1 MTRVSLCCR
10 VFKPC
15 HSVIPPWPYYQAC
28 AFDQCHA
35 PTVDTRCSSLELYA
49 ALCAS
54 LSVCIDWR
62 GLTAHECRECPL
74 PPPPQSAPSR
84 WAVAI
89 SMFEGTDTL
98 GNPWVD
104 LGGQGGLPGGGGLS
118 PGWSAFVSWRDK
130 RGIQVRA
137 PGPRV
142 QGSRAWTGWA
152 VQGTQQV
159 PGPRAPA
166 SGAQA
171 RPRFSCP
178 LASGVASPF
187 AQLSPALL
195 TRCTGPAARPIL
207 PTVT

>member
-74 PPPPQSAPSR
+74 PPRPRVPRPAGRWQSACSR
-84 WAVAI
+84 GQTHWAIHGWTWAVRVG
-89 SMFEGTDTL
+89 FREEEG
-98 GNPWVD
+98 
-104 LGGQGGLPGGGGLS
+104 
-118 PGWSAFVSWRDK
+118 
-130 RGIQVRA
+130 
-137 PGPRV
+137 
-142 QGSRAWTGWA
+142 
-152 VQGTQQV
+152 
-159 PGPRAPA
+159 
-166 SGAQA
+166 
-171 RPRFSCP
+171 
-178 LASGVASPF
+178 
-187 AQLSPALL
+187 
-195 TRCTGPAARPIL
+195 
-207 PTVT
+207 